1 MTTTEAW
8 RTGRTTSSAPIVGS
22 CHGFQVRSSFPLE
35 LLREPLPTGRWGE
48 LTVRRSDFET
58 SEPTST
64 PIRDWLATP
73 EKPFSARLYETGN
86 GYCMWIDGLGAY
98 YVDLTCSTIS
108 VPPDLPAEL
117 AESRLWGVPSVLA
130 FLRPGH
136 LSLHAAAVEI
146 DDRAVLLTGPGQH
159 GKTTLAAAF
168 HREGFRL
175 LSEDLC
181 RVITEPAPSVFPA
194 AAMLRLRHDVRTGL
208 GALASTKVVFEDEQR
223 LHLGMLGGQRG
234 SGTPVPIAAVVTLH
248 VGAGPVRL
256 ERLATVDAIRDLW
269 SLSFNL
275 PTDADRE
282 RCFLDISSVAAAVPV
297 WNLTRPLTFASLP
310 DVIDQIATTCLA

>member
-1 MTTTEAW
+1 MTIEHA
-8 RTGRTTSSAPIVGS
+8 RTSVTTSMAPTIGS
-22 CHGFQVRSSFPLE
+22 CHGFQVRSSLPLE
-35 LLREPLPTGRWGE
+35 LLREPLPTGDWDE
-48 LTVRRSDFET
+48 LTVRRSDFKV
-58 SEPTST
+58 SEPTTT
-64 PIRDWLATP
+64 PIREWLATP
-73 EKPFSARLYETGN
+73 EKPFSARLYETDD
-86 GYCMWIDGLGAY
+86 GYCMWIDGFGAY
-98 YVDLTCSTIS
+98 SIDRARSTIS
-108 VPPDLPAEL
+108 VPPDLPAAL

-130 FLRPGH
+130 FLRRGQ

-146 DDRAVLLTGPGQH
+146 DDRAVLLTGPGRH

-181 RVITEPAPSVFPA
+181 RVTTEPEPAVFPA
-194 AAMLRLRHDVRTGL
+194 AAMLRLRHDVRAGL
-208 GALASTKVVFEDEQR
+208 GPLASTEVVFEDEQR
-223 LHLGMLGGQRG
+223 LHLGMLGGRRG

-248 VGAGPVRL
+248 VGTGPVVL
-256 ERLATVDAIRDLW
+256 QPMATVDAIRDLW
-269 SLSFNL
+269 ALSFNL

-282 RCFLDISSVAAAVPV
+282 RCFVDISSVAASVPV